1 MPSLQIVDG
10 ADAARSSVLKRDPF
24 GAPELPEALQ
34 QSIEELWGEPLSA
47 ADHVAR
53 ILAEVA
59 TKGDEAVTRLS
70 RRFDGSS
77 YEAIEVSREEVTAA
91 FALVPPEQIDAIE
104 FAANRVRHYHR
115 EQMVHAPQTFEAR
128 GAGMIVQPLQRVGV
142 YMTGS
147 DAALPSSVIHTAVPG
162 VVAGVDEVIGVTAA
176 QADGTVNPLKLV
188 AARFA
193 GIHRIFRASGA
204 QAIAALAYG
213 TDTIPAVDK
222 IYGPGNLFVT
232 LAKQQLFGWVG
243 IDAIYGPTETLVIAD
258 ETASIDL
265 VAADLLAQAEH
276 DRLATPVLITTS
288 RAVAETVAEAIEV
301 QLETLERGEIARAA
315 IERGGAVVAADLD
328 EAVAL
333 ANEFAPEHLC
343 LLVEE
348 PAALVPQIRNAG
360 GIFVGESS
368 PEVLGDYTAGPSH
381 VMPTGGSARF
391 ASPLSVLDFLK
402 ITSVI
407 SFDAHELERQGPYA
421 AMLARA
427 EGLTAHAS
435 SIERRI
441 EGR

>member
-1 MPSLQIVDG
+1 MPSLQIVEG

-24 GAPELPEALQ
+24 GAPELSEALQ

-70 RRFDGSS
+70 QRFDGSS
-77 YEAIEVSREEVTAA
+77 YEAIEVSREEITAA

-104 FAANRVRHYHR
+104 FATNRVRHYHR
-115 EQMVHAPQTFEAR
+115 EQMQHAPQTFEAR
-128 GAGMIVQPLQRVGV
+128 GAGMIVKPLQRVGV

-162 VVAGVDEVIGVTAA
+162 VVAGVDEVFGVTAA

-213 TDTIPAVDK
+213 TETIPAVDK

-232 LAKQQLFGWVG
+232 LAKQQLFGRVG

-265 VAADLLAQAEH
+265 IAADLLAQAEH

-288 RAVAETVAEAIEV
+288 RAVAEATAEAIEV

-391 ASPLSVLDFLK
+391 ASPLTVLDFLK

-421 AMLARA
+421 ALLARA

>member
-1 MPSLQIVDG
+1 MPSLQIVEG

-24 GAPELPEALQ
+24 GAPDLPEAVAK
-34 QSIEELWGEPLSA
+34 SIEELWGEPLSA

-53 ILAEVA
+53 ILEAVA
-59 TKGDEAVTRLS
+59 GEGDAAVTRLS
-70 RRFDGSS
+70 QQFDRSS
-77 YEAIEVSREEVTAA
+77 YEAIEVSTDEISEA
-91 FALVPPEQIDAIE
+91 FGLVPQEQIDAIE
-104 FAANRVRHYHR
+104 FAANRIRQYHR
-115 EQMVHAPQTFEAR
+115 EQLRHAPQSFSAR
-128 GAGMIVQPLQRVGV
+128 GAGWSVKPLQRVGV

-176 QADGTVNPLKLV
+176 QADGTVNPVKLV

-193 GIHRIFRASGA
+193 GINRIFRASGA

-232 LAKQQLFGWVG
+232 LAKQQLFGRVG

-288 RAVAETVAEAIEV
+288 RAVAEAAAEQIET

-315 IERGGAVVAADLD
+315 VERGGAVVAADLG
-328 EAVAL
+328 EAVTL

-343 LLVEE
+343 LLVADPEGLL
-348 PAALVPQIRNAG
+348 PRIRNAG
-360 GIFVGESS
+360 GVFLGESS

-402 ITSVI
+402 VTSVV
-407 SFDAHELERQGPYA
+407 SFDEHELDRQGPYA
-421 AMLARA
+421 ATLARA
-427 EGLTAHAS
+427 EGLTAHAR